1 MCDRVKLGLIA
12 LMRLL
17 NLIYRVQCRYLGPPA
32 LLASIHV
39 GAMKL
44 LYVAS
49 IGLLL
54 GQAHVGLA
62 LQRCVLFGVKGPG
75 VRPHELPVYLDICA
89 HYIIFTLR

>member
-1 MCDRVKLGLIA
+1 
-12 LMRLL
+12 
-17 NLIYRVQCRYLGPPA
+17 
-32 LLASIHV
+32 
-39 GAMKL
+39 MKL

-75 VRPHELPVYLDICA
+75 VRPYELPVYLDICA